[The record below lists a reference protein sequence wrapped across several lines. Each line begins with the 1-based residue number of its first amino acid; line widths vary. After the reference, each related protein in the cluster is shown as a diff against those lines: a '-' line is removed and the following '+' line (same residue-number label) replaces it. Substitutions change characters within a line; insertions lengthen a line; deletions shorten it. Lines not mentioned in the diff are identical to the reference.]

1 MLRSKSKERVA
12 DPPGV
17 FMSKEKMGEYL
28 KDLRA
33 NRPSRPTGARPPP
46 SSFVSKRNSTSSL
59 AASSSEPATQPARP
73 SAVPMPDPNA
83 KRPLA
88 KPPSQVILEDVNL
101 EGKDE
106 KDLPYLE
113 RSQRWL
119 ERQEAHS
126 LRKAL
131 EEMDIGEEQKLHEA
145 AQKEA
150 SELVWK
156 HQNPKAAFRNPDA
169 PYNYREHLRKESVH
183 ARTASWSKQAQDI
196 QSRNKKIRSRDSS
209 QSRSISGG
217 SKSISAPNSRVA
229 SDSSLRIPESPT
241 SPNEEKSADEGERR
255 SRKRSVQFVE
265 PPPESNTVTTSIPK
279 RARTPSPVKAPKSS
293 ISVEKKKSED
303 APEVKVSNVAVA
315 ARVVSNSLSNAVPAH
330 FRNPFA
336 RVRNAKGSLSRASTA
351 PLPQRK
357 GLNPIE
363 IQKNPPT
370 QSRNPAYTANAPVSP
385 EKIKEV
391 VKEDIPMKDGL
402 EIRGDDIRK
411 ATSMSLKDRSPK
423 LPLPTMVSDSPGRP
437 IVSFKQNWKPKEV
450 ELKPE
455 VSNPVSLP
463 PADPKP
469 YSSFTT
475 KKVLPAVKRKEQPQ
489 SSMTI
494 PDRGRERTSP
504 PPPPASSLPSISI
517 GGGPG
522 IPSIS
527 VDSSPSI
534 PSISVDSSPS
544 IPSISVDSSPSIPS
558 ISVDSSPSIPSIA
571 VNNVPSVSVN
581 APSIAVSA
589 PRVAV
594 NGRPKVPINGPPTI
608 SVNAPP
614 QISVNGTPSISVNG
628 PPRISVN
635 GPISSKRPLPVPIG
649 RPSPHHANTA
659 PVPTLRSKGHFTP
672 TTVRASGASCANCS
686 LSISGRIVSAG
697 GVRFHPECFRCHNC
711 FEGLECVAFYPEPDN
726 AREERIARIR
736 ARAAG
741 QYVEERV
748 GQTHLEDGD
757 ELFRFYCHLDY
768 HEFFSPRCKSCKTPI
783 EGEIVVACGA
793 EWHAGHFFCA
803 QCGDPFDSSTPFV
816 EKDGYA
822 WCINCH
828 THRYST
834 KCKKC
839 KKPVTDTVVKALGA
853 EWHEDCFC
861 CTGCNGRF
869 TDGRFFVRQ
878 PGGQEPYCPNCEE
891 KRLKA

>member
-1 MLRSKSKERVA
+1 MRSKSKERDAV
-12 DPPGV
+12 PPGV

-46 SSFVSKRNSTSSL
+46 SSFVSKRNSASSL
-59 AASSSEPATQPARP
+59 AATSSEAVPQIALPDPAIEKKAPPPRCSSTQSFNRP

-83 KRPLA
+83 GRPLA
-88 KPPSQVILEDVNL
+88 RPPSQVILDDVNS

-106 KDLPYLE
+106 NDLPYLE

-131 EEMDIGEEQKLHEA
+131 EDMDISEEQKLHEA

-169 PYNYREHLRKESVH
+169 PYDYREHLRKESVH
-183 ARTASWSKQAQDI
+183 ARTSSWSKQAQDI
-196 QSRNKKIRSRDSS
+196 QSRNKKMKSRDSS

-217 SKSISAPNSRVA
+217 SKSNSAPNSRVA
-229 SDSSLRIPESPT
+229 SDSSLRISESPISLT
-241 SPNEEKSADEGERR
+241 EDSSAGKGERP

-265 PPPESNTVTTSIPK
+265 PPPESDAKIPSILK
-279 RARTPSPVKAPKSS
+279 RARTPSPVKAPKAS

-315 ARVVSNSLSNAVPAH
+315 ARVVSNSLSNVVPAH

-336 RVRNAKGSLSRASTA
+336 RVRNAKGSLSRSSTA
-351 PLPQRK
+351 PLPERK

-391 VKEDIPMKDGL
+391 VKEEIPMKDGL

-455 VSNPVSLP
+455 LSAPI
-463 PADPKP
+463 PAPANPKP

-475 KKVLPAVKRKEQPQ
+475 KKVLPAAERKEQSQ
-489 SSMTI
+489 SSMMI

-522 IPSIS
+522 IPSVS
-527 VDSSPSI
+527 VNSGPS
-534 PSISVDSSPS
+534 V
-544 IPSISVDSSPSIPS
+544 
-558 ISVDSSPSIPSIA
+558 PSIA
-571 VNNVPSVSVN
+571 VNNVPSISVN
-581 APSIAVSA
+581 APSIAVSS
-589 PRVAV
+589 PKIAV
-594 NGRPKVPINGPPTI
+594 NGRPKISINGPPTI
-608 SVNAPP
+608 SAKGPP
-614 QISVNGTPSISVNG
+614 QISVKGTPTISLNG
-628 PPRISVN
+628 PPRIAIN
-635 GPISSKRPLPVPIG
+635 GPISSKRPLPTPAG

-659 PVPTLRSKGHFTP
+659 PIPTLRSKGHFTP
-672 TTVRASGASCANCS
+672 TTVRASGALCANCS
-686 LSISGRIVSAG
+686 LPISGRIVSAG

-726 AREERIARIR
+726 AREERITRIR

-757 ELFRFYCHLDY
+757 ELLRFYCHLDY

-783 EGEIVVACGA
+783 EGEVVVACGA

-878 PGGQEPYCPNCEE
+878 PGGQEPYCPGCEE
-891 KRLKA
+891 RRLKA

>member
-1 MLRSKSKERVA
+1 
-12 DPPGV
+12 
-17 FMSKEKMGEYL
+17 
-28 KDLRA
+28 
-33 NRPSRPTGARPPP
+33 
-46 SSFVSKRNSTSSL
+46 
-59 AASSSEPATQPARP
+59 
-73 SAVPMPDPNA
+73 MPDPNA
-83 KRPLA
+83 GRPLA
-88 KPPSQVILEDVNL
+88 RPPSQVILEDVNL
-101 EGKDE
+101 DGKDE
-106 KDLPYLE
+106 NDLPYLE
-113 RSQRWL
+113 RNRRWM

-131 EEMDIGEEQKLHEA
+131 EEMDISEEQKLHEA

-169 PYNYREHLRKESVH
+169 PYDYREHLRKESVH

-196 QSRNKKIRSRDSS
+196 QSRNKKMTSRDSS

-217 SKSISAPNSRVA
+217 SKSNSAPSSRVA
-229 SDSSLRIPESPT
+229 SESSLRTPASPI
-241 SPNEEKSADEGERR
+241 SPNEETAAGEGERQ

-265 PPPESNTVTTSIPK
+265 PQPESSTAMPSTFN

-293 ISVEKKKSED
+293 INVEKKKPED
-303 APEVKVSNVAVA
+303 VPEVKVSNVAVA

-336 RVRNAKGSLSRASTA
+336 RVRNAKGSLSRSSTA
-351 PLPQRK
+351 PLPERK

-391 VKEDIPMKDGL
+391 VKEEIPMKDGL

-455 VSNPVSLP
+455 LSSPVP
-463 PADPKP
+463 VPADPKP
-469 YSSFTT
+469 YSRFTT
-475 KKVLPAVKRKEQPQ
+475 KKLLPAAERKEQPQ

-504 PPPPASSLPSISI
+504 PPPPASSIPSISI

-527 VDSSPSI
+527 VNSGPSI
-534 PSISVDSSPS
+534 Q
-544 IPSISVDSSPSIPS
+544 
-558 ISVDSSPSIPSIA
+558 SIA
-571 VNNVPSVSVN
+571 VNNVPSISVN
-581 APSIAVSA
+581 APS
-589 PRVAV
+589 VAFNPPKVVV
-594 NGRPKVPINGPPTI
+594 NGRPKILNNGPPSKSVNGPPQISINGPPKI
-608 SVNAPP
+608 SINE
-614 QISVNGTPSISVNG
+614 

-635 GPISSKRPLPVPIG
+635 GPISSKRPLPTPAG

-672 TTVRASGASCANCS
+672 TTVRASGALCANCS
-686 LSISGRIVSAG
+686 LPISGRIVSAG

-711 FEGLECVAFYPEPDN
+711 FEGLECVAFYPEPDQ

-757 ELFRFYCHLDY
+757 ELLRFYCHLDY

-783 EGEIVVACGA
+783 EGEVVVACGA

-803 QCGDPFDSSTPFV
+803 QCGDVS
-816 EKDGYA
+816 
-822 WCINCH
+822 H
-828 THRYST
+828 
-834 KCKKC
+834 
-839 KKPVTDTVVKALGA
+839 
-853 EWHEDCFC
+853 
-861 CTGCNGRF
+861 
-869 TDGRFFVRQ
+869 
-878 PGGQEPYCPNCEE
+878 
-891 KRLKA
+891 